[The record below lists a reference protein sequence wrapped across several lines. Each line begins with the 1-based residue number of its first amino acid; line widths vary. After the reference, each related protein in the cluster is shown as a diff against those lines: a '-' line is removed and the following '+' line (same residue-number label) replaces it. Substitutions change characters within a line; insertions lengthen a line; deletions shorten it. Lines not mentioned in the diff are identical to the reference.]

1 MTMTNENRPTPLS
14 NDDLLLFGNYVLNKQ
29 FPTGKEAQIKRLA
42 RRGINLADTA
52 AIIDFVVRTKE
63 TTIMDSMQLI
73 LEKLN
78 VLEYIVTEKLE
89 IDPDTFQAY
98 TEEYQGKFKTL
109 LAELNAEFSGIS
121 AEESYAIE
129 ETADATEAQ
138 SLTEGY

>member
-1 MTMTNENRPTPLS
+1 MTNENRPTPLS

-63 TTIMDSMQLI
+63 TAIMESMQMI

-89 IDPDTFQAY
+89 IDADAMEIYAKEYREKFEALIAEMQA
-98 TEEYQGKFKTL
+98 E
-109 LAELNAEFSGIS
+109 LAEMTVPEV
-121 AEESYAIE
+121 EE
-129 ETADATEAQ
+129 
-138 SLTEGY
+138 

>member
-1 MTMTNENRPTPLS
+1 MTTMTNENRPTPLS

-63 TTIMDSMQLI
+63 TAIMESMQMI

-89 IDPDTFQAY
+89 IDADTMESY
-98 TEEYQGKFKTL
+98 SKEYGEKFEAF
-109 LAELNAEFSGIS
+109 LAEMQAGF
-121 AEESYAIE
+121 ADVDSYEIE
-129 ETADATEAQ
+129 AMSDAAEAQ

>member
-1 MTMTNENRPTPLS
+1 MTNENRPTPLS

-52 AIIDFVVRTKE
+52 AIIDFVTRTQE
-63 TTIMDSMQLI
+63 TAIMESMQMI

-89 IDPDTFQAY
+89 IDADAMEAY
-98 TEEYQGKFKTL
+98 STEYREKFEAF
-109 LAELNAEFSGIS
+109 LAEMQAEF
-121 AEESYAIE
+121 ADVDSYEIE
-129 ETADATEAQ
+129 ALSETSDVD
-138 SLTEGY
+138 SLIEGY

>member
-1 MTMTNENRPTPLS
+1 MTTMTNENRPTPLS

-63 TTIMDSMQLI
+63 TAIMESMQMI

-89 IDPDTFQAY
+89 IDADTMESY
-98 TEEYQGKFKTL
+98 SKEYGEKFEAF
-109 LAELNAEFSGIS
+109 LAEMQAEF
-121 AEESYAIE
+121 ADVDSYEIE
-129 ETADATEAQ
+129 ALSETSDVD
-138 SLTEGY
+138 SLIEGY

>member
-1 MTMTNENRPTPLS
+1 MTTMTNENRPTPLS

-52 AIIDFVVRTKE
+52 AIIDFVTRTQE
-63 TTIMDSMQLI
+63 TAIMESMQMI

-89 IDPDTFQAY
+89 VDADTFQAY
-98 TEEYQGKFKTL
+98 AEEYQGKLEAF
-109 LAELNAEFSGIS
+109 LAEMQAEF
-121 AEESYAIE
+121 ADVDSYEIE
-129 ETADATEAQ
+129 ALSETSDVD
-138 SLTEGY
+138 SLIEGY

>member
-1 MTMTNENRPTPLS
+1 MTNENRPTPLS

-63 TTIMDSMQLI
+63 TAIVESLKML

-78 VLEYIVTEKLE
+78 VLEYIVMDKMD
-89 IDPDTFQAY
+89 IDEEELLAY
-98 TEEYQGKFKTL
+98 TENYNKEFEAYIASIVQEDIQNL
-109 LAELNAEFSGIS
+109 LEDPKYLANFIAPETPQ
-121 AEESYAIE
+121 AEE
-129 ETADATEAQ
+129 
-138 SLTEGY
+138 

>member
-1 MTMTNENRPTPLS
+1 MTNENRPTPLS

-52 AIIDFVVRTKE
+52 AIIDFVTRTQE
-63 TTIMDSMQLI
+63 TAIMESMQMI

-89 IDPDTFQAY
+89 IDADAMETYAK
-98 TEEYQGKFKTL
+98 EYREKFEAF
-109 LAELNAEFSGIS
+109 LAEMQAEL
-121 AEESYAIE
+121 ADTTVPEVEE
-129 ETADATEAQ
+129 
-138 SLTEGY
+138 

>member
-63 TTIMDSMQLI
+63 TAIMESMQMI

-89 IDPDTFQAY
+89 IDADTMESY
-98 TEEYQGKFKTL
+98 SKEYREKFEAF
-109 LAELNAEFSGIS
+109 LAEMQAEFADVDSYEI
-121 AEESYAIE
+121 ESMS
-129 ETADATEAQ
+129 DAAEAQ

>member
-1 MTMTNENRPTPLS
+1 MEHMTIMTNENRPTPLS

-63 TTIMDSMQLI
+63 TAIMDSMQLI

-98 TEEYQGKFKTL
+98 TEEYQGKFEAFIAEMQ
-109 LAELNAEFSGIS
+109 AELADMTAPED
-121 AEESYAIE
+121 EE
-129 ETADATEAQ
+129 
-138 SLTEGY
+138 